1 MQGGKT
7 SESEKNIN
15 LDLCPLEGGAEAPL
29 VCGDISCARMCRGE
43 CGWSKTKDA
52 CVRGGKTSASELP
65 INAHLC
71 PDAPVEKTCGDTRC
85 PRLCQ
90 GECGWSR
97 SKDACVK
104 GGKTSASEL
113 AINAE
118 SCPTTGDEPTAAPD
132 MCTGIVCGRLCKGE
146 CGWSKGANGCIRG
159 GKTTVSEAR
168 INAELC
174 PEAGVTETEGAVDSA
189 KLEQD
194 FLKQECNRVK
204 CADFCVGP
212 CGWST
217 GSMSCKLGANTALSE
232 LGLGQC

>member
-1 MQGGKT
+1 
-7 SESEKNIN
+7 
-15 LDLCPLEGGAEAPL
+15 
-29 VCGDISCARMCRGE
+29 
-43 CGWSKTKDA
+43 
-52 CVRGGKTSASELP
+52 
-65 INAHLC
+65 
-71 PDAPVEKTCGDTRC
+71 VEQDKR
-85 PRLCQ
+85 RLCQ
-90 GECGWSR
+90 GWENIGQRIADQRPPVPRCPRRENVRRHQVPSSVSRRMWLER